1 MTARKEGS
9 SGVLLSVHEGRE
21 FVTEEALRER
31 GFLFGWI
38 AVSEA
43 RWGRLRGGDS
53 LGSIVIVSVLGSE
66 WSQQSLSGHHC

>member
-1 MTARKEGS
+1 M
-9 SGVLLSVHEGRE
+9 LLSVHEGRE

-43 RWGRLRGGDS
+43 R
-53 LGSIVIVSVLGSE
+53 LGQVE
-66 WSQQSLSGHHC
+66 R